1 MSCPVGTDPRLID
14 KMLWNWAVIQ
24 DKATQNLCK
33 SLPKEKAVSQLLPLP
48 LHLFL
53 VKRNDLF
60 LLLYHGVIVVMRGC
74 FCWRWDSWWLIEE
87 KKGWATRRRVSTI
100 PRVLGEMASH
110 GRMLWSARLLPA
122 VVGKFVFSSTGFIW
136 FQIWW
141 KQCHGGGGK
150 QVKCRAVHSNV
161 HRRFCVQHKYSLLES
176 HSCASPSVS

>member
-1 MSCPVGTDPRLID
+1 MDPRLID

-33 SLPKEKAVSQLLPLP
+33 SLPKEKAVSQPLPLP

-53 VKRNDLF
+53 AKRNDLF
-60 LLLYHGVIVVMRGC
+60 LLLYRGVIVVMRGC

-87 KKGWATRRRVSTI
+87 KKRWARRRRVSTI

-110 GRMLWSARLLPA
+110 RQMLWSARLLPA

-141 KQCHGGGGK
+141 KQWKEREEVFCHCKSLGCPGRGSRHLILWVCWGM
-150 QVKCRAVHSNV
+150 QWLSAVP
-161 HRRFCVQHKYSLLES
+161 
-176 HSCASPSVS
+176 AA